1 MLSNKQAKIL
11 LLSSFSHQNCFDQLE
26 VNQVVQVQMSPI
38 YLLLLEEKTFKIV
51 QAVCATE

>member
-1 MLSNKQAKIL
+1 MHRVVPNTIL
-11 LLSSFSHQNCFDQLE
+11 KLCLKNCFDQLE